1 MRLGKK
7 FLRKRLGCFSWVDKT
22 RSGRLDGPSNSS
34 KKNTLML
41 NSSIYTID
49 GENKYSLELNVP

>member
-7 FLRKRLGCFSWVDKT
+7 FLRKRLGYFSWADKT
-22 RSGRLDGPSNSS
+22 RSERLDGPSNSS